1 MDIGKIIHWI
11 NLDLNKT
18 MKTKEK
24 IKWAKLFHDTY
35 ERLAPS
41 FGYETREDTKE
52 FDPNS
57 KNGKLMLE
65 VCSIVLSQQ
74 KQEIV
79 KELNKTAD
87 KEWGKVKALDP
98 DCEAYIYQYKKAQFI
113 SEFIYD
119 FKQKL
124 TK

>member
-1 MDIGKIIHWI
+1 
-11 NLDLNKT
+11 

-24 IKWAKLFHDTY
+24 IKWATIFHETY

-41 FGYETREDTKE
+41 FGYETRENTKE
-52 FDPNS
+52 FDPKS

-65 VCSIVLSQQ
+65 VCSIVLSLQ

-79 KELNKTAD
+79 EEIEKIIRKRLGMDCGYIGCSEAWD
-87 KEWGKVKALDP
+87 WDLDNLP
-98 DCEAYIYQYKKAQFI
+98 NFEDFI
-113 SEFIYD
+113 D
-119 FKQKL
+119 QLKQTL

>member
-1 MDIGKIIHWI
+1 
-11 NLDLNKT
+11 

-24 IKWAKLFHDTY
+24 IRWAKLFHDTY

-41 FGYETREDTKE
+41 FGYETRKDTKK
-52 FDPNS
+52 FNPNS

-79 KELNKTAD
+79 EVLIDYMKKLCWSDKDIEFLLKRLKLKT
-87 KEWGKVKALDP
+87 K
-98 DCEAYIYQYKKAQFI
+98 
-113 SEFIYD
+113 
-119 FKQKL
+119 
-124 TK
+124 TN